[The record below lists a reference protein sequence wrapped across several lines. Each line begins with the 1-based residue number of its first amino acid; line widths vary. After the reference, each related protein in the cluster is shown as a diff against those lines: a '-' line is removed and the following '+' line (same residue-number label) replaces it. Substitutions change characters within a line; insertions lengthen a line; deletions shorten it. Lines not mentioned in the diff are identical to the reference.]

1 MTAIALFLTAPHPC
15 SYLDEESAQS
25 VFVDPALPL
34 TPTIYAE
41 LLSLGFRRSGDQVY
55 RPYCQACQACI
66 PIRLPVATFS
76 PNRRQKRCW
85 QKNSQTLAVI
95 KPPVFDDA
103 HYQLYLR
110 YQQARHA
117 GGEMAD
123 STPEDYLGFL
133 GNSWGKTLFV
143 EFFIDKQLAGL
154 AVIDQTDNALSAVY
168 TFFDPA
174 FADYSLGTYAVLWQI
189 ELARQQQQA
198 FVYLG
203 FWIAECKKMAYK
215 NQYKPMQL
223 FIDNQWLD
231 SQD

>member
-1 MTAIALFLTAPHPC
+1 M
-15 SYLDEESAQS
+15 
-25 VFVDPALPL
+25 
-34 TPTIYAE
+34 
-41 LLSLGFRRSGDQVY
+41 
-55 RPYCQACQACI
+55 
-66 PIRLPVATFS
+66 
-76 PNRRQKRCW
+76 
-85 QKNSQTLAVI
+85 
-95 KPPVFDDA
+95 
-103 HYQLYLR
+103 
-110 YQQARHA
+110 
-117 GGEMAD
+117 
-123 STPEDYLGFL
+123 
-133 GNSWGKTLFV
+133 FV

-154 AVIDQTDNALSAVY
+154 AVIDQLDNALSAVY